1 MNFVPNTI
9 SLKMIKQILIK
20 PVITEKSELLSS
32 NHNQYSFVVHKK
44 ANKIEIKKAIE
55 NKYGVTVERVATM
68 IVPGKTKSRAT
79 RSGYVQGRTAS
90 FNKAIVLVA
99 EGEELNI
106 YGEA

>member
-1 MNFVPNTI
+1 
-9 SLKMIKQILIK
+9 MIKRILIK

-32 NHNQYSFVVHKK
+32 KHNQYSFVVHKK

-55 NKYGVTVERVATM
+55 NKYGVTVENVSTM
-68 IVPGKTKSRAT
+68 IVPGKTKTRAT

-90 FNKAIVLVA
+90 FKKAIITVA
-99 EGEELNI
+99 DGEELNI